1 MARKDFPV
9 IQRGLALVLCA
20 DQAALEESLT
30 HLDIDV
36 IPHQRLGN
44 RALLVPTKFIAEIR
58 ATLHEQGVFPR
69 VIGELEPPTPQTT
82 SEEEAG

>member
-1 MARKDFPV
+1 MARKEIPV
-9 IQRGLALVLCA
+9 IQRGLALILCA

-44 RALLVPTKFIAEIR
+44 RALLVPTRFIAEIR
-58 ATLHEQGVFPR
+58 STLHEQGVFPR
-69 VIGELEPPTPQTT
+69 VIGDLEPATPT
-82 SEEEAG
+82 EAAESA